1 MSEHKGESSA
11 QVWDSRMWQ
20 GLMKWV
26 ADEQY
31 VERRRIVAG
40 EAQKNIQALLA
51 EDKLD
56 ELTLDDF
63 NEYVWKFG
71 EIMGPDGAIG
81 SQEAE
86 QSYSPEELRESFQ
99 SGELRVTGQHTVG
112 GGVRIYYP
120 AFKGSDQEKTQLL
133 RRTLHEL
140 LYSSDDLYA
149 NLDAVKA
156 EANGFGENWATMI
169 LCMMHTDEMGI
180 MNGKSKEAVR
190 KLAGMLGVGEGW
202 EEPVDDYHAF
212 NELVAQ
218 MRDASGG
225 ALQDLLAVDAF
236 LNRVADLGEPQYWKV
251 ALSPQA
257 SFHEELVDMC
267 VEEGCAA
274 IGFLEKPDDHSV
286 KRFRE
291 IRPGDYV
298 VMHTKAS
305 IGGVG
310 RVTRPYY
317 ETGGDY
323 VVGEISH
330 FQRRIDVDWLIGTY
344 PYGDAFPGAKQRDT
358 VATLDDTVFWRL
370 ASNYADDPRF
380 REVLGE
386 APDFRY
392 WVFQGNPK
400 LWDFEEMLSRATP
413 FQENWTTS
421 KYREEMSEGDTV
433 YIWQSGEQAGIYA
446 VARIVSEPYEVTND
460 PYGDWKTDL
469 VVEEVFDEPLLRP
482 KLKADPRTSEMEII
496 RQAQG
501 SNFRLTPAEDA
512 AIRAMLGQTP
522 DGTAIEAVA
531 DACCAPVEFIEE
543 ILAQLEKKKQMVFY
557 GPPGTGKTFVA
568 RELAQFLAEGDE
580 QRWDLIQFH
589 PSYTYEDFMEGI
601 KPQSVPVGEDSY
613 EVSYPVLAGSFMR
626 FCERASEDSD
636 RIYTF
641 IIDEINRGQIAK
653 IFGELM
659 YLLEYREDNIQL
671 AYTKSEGDETL
682 AQFAIPDNVRII
694 GTMNTADRSIAL
706 VDFALRR
713 RFAFY
718 PFYPD
723 DDSHVQGM
731 LEHWLQK
738 RSPEA
743 LWIADF
749 AERLNELLGR
759 DVGRDFLV
767 GHSYFMDAEGMGE
780 EQLREVW
787 RFQIEPLL
795 HEYFVG
801 KDNKL
806 GAYDLDQLIAEAKGV
821 TPEADG
827 EDEAGEPL
835 GDSEAEEEEPA
846 GAEDQ

>member
-446 VARIVSEPYEVTND
+446 VARIVSEPYEVTNAVASEAQSGPAHQRDGDHPPGARLELPTDARRGRRDSGDARSD
-460 PYGDWKTDL
+460 PRWHCHRGRRRCVL
-469 VVEEVFDEPLLRP
+469 RAGGVHRGNSRAAREEEADGLLR
-482 KLKADPRTSEMEII
+482 AAGH
-496 RQAQG
+496 RQ
-501 SNFRLTPAEDA
+501 NFRRARA
-512 AIRAMLGQTP
+512 GAISRRGRRA
-522 DGTAIEAVA
+522 
-531 DACCAPVEFIEE
+531 
-543 ILAQLEKKKQMVFY
+543 
-557 GPPGTGKTFVA
+557 
-568 RELAQFLAEGDE
+568 
-580 QRWDLIQFH
+580 
-589 PSYTYEDFMEGI
+589 I